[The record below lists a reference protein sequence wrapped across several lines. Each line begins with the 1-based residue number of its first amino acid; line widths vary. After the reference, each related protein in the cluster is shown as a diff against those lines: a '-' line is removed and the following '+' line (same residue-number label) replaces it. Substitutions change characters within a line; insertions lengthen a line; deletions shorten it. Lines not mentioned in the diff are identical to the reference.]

1 MDSNQDGQRIVQEV
15 EERLNKTIIF
25 DPKEEYGLPDE
36 VKILHKIFTLRER
49 DFKESFGNTRL
60 AEINFMQNEINYLP
74 LGGSETVDSIVHEIL
89 HGIVGMFNINFK
101 LTEAEEE
108 YIVSTLATGLVTVMK
123 DNPDLFYSLQD
134 MLEDE

>member
-1 MDSNQDGQRIVQEV
+1 MIDASE
-15 EERLNKTIIF
+15 T
-25 DPKEEYGLPDE
+25 YGLPDE

-49 DFKESFGNTRL
+49 DYKESFGTTRL
-60 AEINFMQNEINYLP
+60 AEIDFMQNEINYIP

-101 LTEAEEE
+101 LTMDEEE

-134 MLEDE
+134 ILEDE